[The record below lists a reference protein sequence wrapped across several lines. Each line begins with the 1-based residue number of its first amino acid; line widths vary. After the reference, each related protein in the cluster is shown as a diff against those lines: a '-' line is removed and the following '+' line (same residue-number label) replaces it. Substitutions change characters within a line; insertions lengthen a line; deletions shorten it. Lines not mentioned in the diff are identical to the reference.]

1 MPGSLLGI
9 RDLPIPTGRESG
21 GSGGSRSDA
30 PWEAIKRATMTT
42 PARALSLVYVCACWT
57 HRPRCPRA
65 IVIARRKSNAG
76 ACDWSLGNS
85 VPTLIHADR

>member
-42 PARALSLVYVCACWT
+42 PARALSLVYALVGLTGHA
-57 HRPRCPRA
+57 
-65 IVIARRKSNAG
+65 
-76 ACDWSLGNS
+76 
-85 VPTLIHADR
+85 VPEQLL